1 MNTIALQRITAFLCV
16 FSFAMT
22 LASRAS
28 ASASALPSP
37 GELPASS
44 ALPDP
49 LVMIGGSRITTASEW
64 LAKRAPELCAL
75 FQNYE
80 YGVQPGKIV
89 PVIELIRE
97 DKNALG
103 GKATLREF
111 SVDTTLAANRVH
123 LLVVIPNKRERPA
136 PCFLGMSF
144 QPVHTLLADPLIK
157 MPAGADATKRGSQTA
172 AWPVAQI
179 IDRGYAFACFH
190 NGDVM
195 ADKPDLAAEALKR
208 FATAAGVEPGAADA
222 PGTIMAWAWS
232 YSRMFD
238 CLQTV
243 PEIDARRIAIVGHS
257 RNGKAALAA
266 AAFDERFALI
276 IPSQAGCGGTAP
288 NRVSPDD
295 ARLGANGR
303 PRVETVAR
311 ITKSFP
317 HWFCKNFSAFGAAP
331 EKLPFDQHALIA
343 LCAPRPVLISC
354 ATGDVWSNPPG
365 QFAMLRAADPVYQLV
380 ARDGLRAGVTEMPA
394 EGKLVDS
401 RLGFFIRPGRHSMSG
416 EDWRAWLD
424 YADKWLK

>member
-1 MNTIALQRITAFLCV
+1 MKAAATLRSIIPFVLL
-16 FSFAMT
+16 SAM
-22 LASRAS
+22 AP
-28 ASASALPSP
+28 ALPALA
-37 GELPASS
+37 LPAPD
-44 ALPDP
+44 ALPVHPAPPDP
-49 LVMIGGSRITTASEW
+49 LVMTGGPRITTAGEW
-64 LAKRAPELCAL
+64 LARRAPGLRML

-80 YGVQPGKIV
+80 YGVQPKEIA
-89 PVIELIRE
+89 PVIRLIRE

-111 SVDTTLAANRVH
+111 SADTTLAVNRVH

-144 QPVHTLLADPLIK
+144 QPVYTLLADPLIQ
-157 MPAGADATKRGSQTA
+157 MPAGGDETKRGSQTA
-172 AWPVAQI
+172 AWPVGQI

-190 NGDVM
+190 NGDIM
-195 ADKPDLAAEALKR
+195 TDKPEPAAEALKR
-208 FATAAGVEPGAADA
+208 FATAASVEPGAANA
-222 PGTIMAWAWS
+222 PGTIMAWAWGC
-232 YSRMFD
+232 SRMLD
-238 CLQTV
+238 CLQTI
-243 PEIDARRIAIVGHS
+243 PEIDARRVAIVGHS

-266 AAFDERFALI
+266 AAFDERFALV

-295 ARLGANGR
+295 ARPGANGR

-317 HWFCKNFSAFGAAP
+317 HWFCKNFSAFGDAP

-380 ARDGLRAGVTEMPA
+380 AKDGLRAGVTEMPA
-394 EGKLVDS
+394 EGKLTDS
-401 RLGFFIRPGRHSMSG
+401 RLGFFIRPGRHSMTT